1 MWKWQNV
8 DSEYTEHAA
17 DVIVLEDGDDTMKG
31 REECGGKLNY
41 KNVVIVQSGAQGLIF
56 THFFVKAKKCV

>member
-8 DSEYTEHAA
+8 DPEYTEHAA

-31 REECGGKLNY
+31 REKCGGKCGGKYITCY
-41 KNVVIVQSGAQGLIF
+41 KNVVIAQSG
-56 THFFVKAKKCV
+56 

>member
-31 REECGGKLNY
+31 RGECGGKY
-41 KNVVIVQSGAQGLIF
+41 ITRVAQLQ
-56 THFFVKAKKCV
+56 KCCDCAE